1 MWPEL
6 CSLFLVPFLRL
17 GTTATC
23 LGMSRNMEE
32 SRVFEYR
39 PPCYGSQTF
48 WCTTGIRPPSVN
60 HMKIWNSEF
69 SYLKRRLCI
78 WNNNIVSGNYVWL
91 IINMWTVTI
100 GSMISYGALS
110 NILRMPY
117 TCKFDTCF
125 AYLNSYYIIN
135 LVVLLLLSFTPSSS
149 SSSSLPFFPSPS
161 FLLLLF
167 LFLIISQNKVID
179 RLINWF
185 SWSSSSYCFSCS
197 SCFCSSCSSSFCIL

>member
-1 MWPEL
+1 
-6 CSLFLVPFLRL
+6 
-17 GTTATC
+17 
-23 LGMSRNMEE
+23 MEE

-48 WCTTGIRPPSVN
+48 WCTTGIRPPSVT

-78 WNNNIVSGNYVWL
+78 WNNNIVSGNYAWL

-167 LFLIISQNKVID
+167 LFLIIPPNKVID
-179 RLINWF
+179 RLIDF
-185 SWSSSSYCFSCS
+185 LGLLLLIVFLVPLVFLVLFVFVLLVLLRFASSKFTA
-197 SCFCSSCSSSFCIL
+197 F